1 MPNQMTY
8 RVTGMHCA
16 ACAKTVEKELSRQTG
31 IKAAAVNPLTE
42 EAVISAE
49 EPLDYRQINRSL
61 KKLGYSLVLEKEK
74 EESHLERMK
83 ADKEAELL
91 GQKQKLA
98 VSLPL
103 AALTLVAMLL
113 LPLFPSLKEA
123 AWSGPFSAAGEF
135 FAFASATLIIFWIG
149 RGFLTAVWRFL
160 RYGRANMDTLIGLGT
175 GTAYFYS
182 VLSYFFPDWLITL
195 NLPRLNFFDVTVV
208 VIVLVYF
215 GKYLEAKAKRRTGLA
230 IEKLVGLQAK
240 TAIIEKDGREEEVP
254 LSEIKLGDIAL
265 VKPGMKIPADGLI
278 ISGSSAIDESLITGE
293 SLPIDKQA
301 GDTVIGATINRQG
314 LIRVKVNRLGEESVL
329 NTIVRAIKA
338 AQNSRAPIQKL
349 VDKIS
354 SVFVP
359 LILVLASL
367 TLAAWLIFA
376 PASLGWD
383 QAINLG
389 ITCFISLLAIA
400 CPCALGLA
408 TPTGIMV
415 GLGLASQNGILV
427 KNAAALESLG
437 KIDLAVFDKTGTIT
451 KGQPETTDIIA
462 GSLPVNEVLKIS
474 ASLEKGSDHPL
485 AKAVV
490 NRAEAENL
498 ALKTVENFQA
508 REGKGVSGLIAGRS
522 YYLGNRKLAKESG
535 LEIPE
540 TEAAR
545 LEADGKTI
553 MYLGSGREFLGLIA
567 VADQIK
573 PEAKAVI
580 AKLKRLGIKTL
591 MLSGD
596 RLSVGRYIARQAGID
611 EVIAEVSPLEKAEKI
626 KELQKNGRK
635 VAMIGDGVNDAVAM
649 VSADV
654 GIAMASGSDVAIE
667 SADITIL
674 GGELDRLEKAY
685 RLSRL
690 TMKKIKQ
697 NLFWAFFY
705 NLVALPLAA
714 GAFFPAFGLL
724 LNPMVAAGAMT
735 LSSLS
740 VVINTLLMRRARI

>member
-1 MPNQMTY
+1 MLNKISH
-8 RVTGMHCA
+8 RVEGMHCA
-16 ACAKTVEKELSRQTG
+16 ACAKTVEKELSRQAG
-31 IKAAAVNPLTE
+31 ISEAMVNPLTE
-42 EAVISAE
+42 EAVISADG
-49 EPLDYRQINRSL
+49 PLDYRRINRAL
-61 KKLGYSLVLEKEK
+61 KKLGYSLVLEKGAEENHLDMMKAEK
-74 EESHLERMK
+74 E
-83 ADKEAELL
+83 AALL
-91 GQKQKLA
+91 DQKQKLA

-103 AALTLVAMLL
+103 AALTLIAMLL

-135 FAFASATLIIFWIG
+135 FAFGSATLIIFWIG
-149 RGFLTAVWRFL
+149 RGFLAAVWRFI

-182 VLSYFFPDWLITL
+182 LFAYFFPDWLAVIS
-195 NLPRLNFFDVTVV
+195 LPRLNFFDVTVV
-208 VIVLVYF
+208 VITLVYF
-215 GKYLEAKAKRRTGLA
+215 GKYLEAKAKRRTNLA

-240 TAIIEKDGREEEVP
+240 TALIEKDGREEEVP

-265 VKPGMKIPADGLI
+265 VKPGMKIPADGVI
-278 ISGSSAIDESLITGE
+278 VSGNSAIDESLITGE

-314 LIRVKVNRLGEESVL
+314 LIRIKINRLGEESVL

-349 VDKIS
+349 ADRIS
-354 SVFVP
+354 AVFVP
-359 LILVLASL
+359 FILVLASL

-462 GSLPVNEVLKIS
+462 GRLPVNEVLKIS

-485 AKAVV
+485 ARAVV
-490 NRAEAENL
+490 SRAETEKLTLEAI
-498 ALKTVENFQA
+498 ADFQA
-508 REGKGVSGLIAGRS
+508 LEGKGVSGLIAGRP
-522 YYLGNRKLAKESG
+522 YYLGNRKLAQEHN
-535 LEIPE
+535 LAIPE
-540 TEAAR
+540 AEASR
-545 LEADGKTI
+545 LEEDGKTI
-553 MYLGSGREFLGLIA
+553 MYLGSGQDFLGMIA

-573 PEAKAVI
+573 PEAKAAVD
-580 AKLKRLGIKTL
+580 KLKRLGIKTA

-596 RLSVGRYIARQAGID
+596 RLGVARYIASQAGID
-611 EVIAEVSPLEKAEKI
+611 QVIAEVSPLEKAEKI
-626 KELQKNGRK
+626 KELQKSGHK

-690 TMKKIKQ
+690 TMRKIRQ

-714 GAFFPAFGLL
+714 GAFYPAFGLL

-740 VVINTLLMRRARI
+740 IVANTLLMRKARI